1 VQRVPSQALQS
12 FWRADP
18 PENSRGQ
25 PREVDQRRCLPP
37 GATSPRLDLGRY
49 AFGAFAILDGG
60 LELASD
66 GLSTFV
72 LIGFI
77 FVWLML
83 FAGQAAE

>member
-1 VQRVPSQALQS
+1 MWGRCGGDLGTLGALTILVQRVPSLALQS
-12 FWRADP
+12 FW
-18 PENSRGQ
+18 
-25 PREVDQRRCLPP
+25 
-37 GATSPRLDLGRY
+37 Y

-72 LIGFI
+72 LIGFV
-77 FVWLML
+77 FVWLIL

>member
-1 VQRVPSQALQS
+1 VQRVPSLALQS
-12 FWRADP
+12 FW
-18 PENSRGQ
+18 
-25 PREVDQRRCLPP
+25 
-37 GATSPRLDLGRY
+37 Y